1 MRFIFSLIGK
11 EKFSTMKMSRYLK
24 AAHFFRQRILS
35 FYQMAEAYFRPRI
48 SSEENSV
55 SRVLF
60 L

>member
-1 MRFIFSLIGK
+1 
-11 EKFSTMKMSRYLK
+11 MKMSRYLK